1 LNPRIQKITNDIEKL
16 RHKITTGQARLR
28 DLEQQKL
35 ELENADIIAA
45 VRSMDV
51 APEELRALIARL
63 QAQPVPHFEPREDE
77 FEN

>member
-1 LNPRIQKITNDIEKL
+1 MNPKIQKITQDIEKL
-16 RHKITTGQARLR
+16 RHKITAGQARLR
-28 DLEQQKL
+28 ELERQKI
-35 ELENADIIAA
+35 ELENADIVAA

-63 QAQPVPHFEPREDE
+63 QAQPVPHFEPMEDE